1 MIRQSSSTKLETV
14 LFQDYLHSSLA
25 DLLNTHIFL
34 DSENVIGGIIIE
46 LGYAETYAL
55 RSCRGQ
61 DQSDLSDLPAQEG
74 STLYKLLTDPNN
86 VNLENLTVD
95 MFGVSS
101 EIRSTL
107 KVFCLP

>member
-1 MIRQSSSTKLETV
+1 
-14 LFQDYLHSSLA
+14 LHSSLA

-34 DSENVIGGIIIE
+34 DSENVIGRVVIE

-61 DQSDLSDLPAQEG
+61 DQSDLSDLPAQDG

-86 VNLENLTVD
+86 VNLEKLTVD
-95 MFGVSS
+95 MFGVRL
-101 EIRSTL
+101 ELWSTL
-107 KVFCLP
+107 KCYGFHSSSGM

>member
-1 MIRQSSSTKLETV
+1 MM
-14 LFQDYLHSSLA
+14 QDYLHNSLA

-34 DSENVIGGIIIE
+34 DSENMVGRVIIE

-61 DQSDLSDLPAQEG
+61 DQSDLSDLPAQDG
-74 STLYKLLTDPNN
+74 STLYKLLTDPDN

-95 MFGVSS
+95 MFGVSFKIS
-101 EIRSTL
+101 FNWKNL
-107 KVFCLP
+107 WPL

>member
-1 MIRQSSSTKLETV
+1 
-14 LFQDYLHSSLA
+14 LHSSLA

-34 DSENVIGGIIIE
+34 DSEYVIGSIIMG

-101 EIRSTL
+101 EMRSTL
-107 KVFCLP
+107 KVFWFP

>member
-1 MIRQSSSTKLETV
+1 

-25 DLLNTHIFL
+25 DLLNMHIFL
-34 DSENVIGGIIIE
+34 DSENVIGNIIIE

-55 RSCRGQ
+55 RFCRGQ

-101 EIRSTL
+101 QIRSIL
-107 KVFCLP
+107 KVSWLP

>member
-1 MIRQSSSTKLETV
+1 VQDFQAVQNWKL

-34 DSENVIGGIIIE
+34 DSENVIGNIIIE

-55 RSCRGQ
+55 RLCRGQ

-101 EIRSTL
+101 QIRSTL
-107 KVFCLP
+107 KVSWLP